1 MNKIVF
7 VLIFLIKNV
16 SFAQT
21 SVTGFGIFKIG
32 KTNLS
37 VIDTVLKE
45 LNTEIII
52 SYEMVHNYE
61 VTLEY
66 NKVYEL
72 KRDGLSPSKSDFHS
86 TECKGFRVFYIST
99 YEVSDILIE
108 DIYLTFKDNILYDI
122 QAKSKELYKALKI
135 KYPKFKESRV
145 DEKTNCVTGGLKDTR
160 FDYDTEFKTKWSN
173 GLVVA
178 EIIENY
184 YFNNDCQRRHYDY
197 INIYKIPKI
206 YLRGCDNKIQ
216 EAREIK
222 AKKAMQD
229 KLKDL

>member
-1 MNKIVF
+1 MNKITF
-7 VLIFLIKNV
+7 ILIFFIKTI

-32 KTNLS
+32 KANLS

-45 LNTEIII
+45 LSTEIII
-52 SYEMVHNYE
+52 SYKMVQNYE

-72 KRDGLSPSKSDFHS
+72 KRDSLNPSKSDFNS

-99 YEVSDILIE
+99 YEISDILIE

-122 QAKSKELYKALKI
+122 QAKSKELYKALKV
-135 KYPKFKESRV
+135 KYPNFKESRV
-145 DEKTNCVTGGLKDTR
+145 DEKTNCVTGGLKDAR
-160 FDYDTEFKTKWSN
+160 FDYDTIFKTKWSN
-173 GLVVA
+173 SLVIA

-184 YFNNDCQRRHYDY
+184 YFNNECERRHYDY

-206 YLRGCDNKIQ
+206 YLR
-216 EAREIK
+216 E
-222 AKKAMQD
+222 
-229 KLKDL
+229 